1 MACAKLQNDASP
13 RNYSMVIFSLNRR
26 QLIFLLFLVNFLG
39 QMFGQCNARKGFGAL
54 IVGLLCLNSY
64 GFVLSKSKI
73 TMCVKD
79 SNMDPYNVVEGK
91 KCEKKLVI
99 TKAVSAGEV

>member
-1 MACAKLQNDASP
+1 
-13 RNYSMVIFSLNRR
+13 
-26 QLIFLLFLVNFLG
+26 
-39 QMFGQCNARKGFGAL
+39 MFGQCNARKGFGAL

-64 GFVLSKSKI
+64 FRYSDGFVLSKSKI